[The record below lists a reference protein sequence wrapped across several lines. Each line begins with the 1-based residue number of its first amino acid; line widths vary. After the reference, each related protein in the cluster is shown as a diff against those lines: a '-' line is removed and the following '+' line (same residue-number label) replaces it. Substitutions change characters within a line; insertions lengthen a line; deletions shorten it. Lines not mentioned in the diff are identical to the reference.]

1 MRNHRV
7 EEWEGKLNVLL
18 RHVDRMLEARYGS
31 RSKLHPARPPHGS
44 TANPQQD
51 GLFRVTASFTPG
63 FGSTFGSGYVL
74 RFDTVTLDTFPDEQR
89 AEIEHTAVK
98 LIREGLEKVLPGRGL
113 AVKRDGSLWKIV
125 GDLSLSEMKR
135 KKHHAAKTETP

>member
-1 MRNHRV
+1 MRDHRV

-18 RHVDRMLEARYGS
+18 RHVDHMLEARYGS
-31 RSKLHPARPPHGS
+31 LSKLHPARPPHGS

-63 FGSTFGSGYVL
+63 FGSTLGNGYVV
-74 RFDTVTLDTFPDEQR
+74 RFDTVTLDTFPEEQR
-89 AEIEHTAVK
+89 AAIEQTAVK

-113 AVKRDGSLWKIV
+113 TVKRDGSLWKIV
-125 GDLSLSEMKR
+125 GDLSLSAKKR
-135 KKHHAAKTETP
+135 QKPREAPEEP